1 MSLSPSRGIPLVVL
15 GLAAAAPLAGQQRP
29 APFETLG
36 VTLAAVGNVN
46 RNFFHETWGPGLG
59 VAAAIE
65 LPFYAGH
72 AELGAEQLTF
82 DSRVSGVP
90 GFRARY
96 LFVGWGLETPVR
108 RRFRWRNG
116 LRLGS
121 YMMRFEDESLPDHR
135 RHESEVGLEL
145 GSRLGWSPIARWQ
158 FSVAGQYRLILT
170 EPTIRHVYLTAGV
183 TRTFGTPQWL
193 RDFLD

>member
-1 MSLSPSRGIPLVVL
+1 VSLSQSRGILVVL
-15 GLAAAAPLAGQQRP
+15 GLAAVAPLAGQQRP

-36 VTLAAVGNVN
+36 VTLAAVGNLN
-46 RNFFHETWGPGLG
+46 RNSFHDTWDPGLG

-72 AELGAEQLTF
+72 AELGGEQLTF
-82 DSRVSGVP
+82 DSRVPGVP

-96 LFVGWGLETPVR
+96 LVVGWGLETPVR

-121 YMMRFEDESLPDHR
+121 YMMRFDDESLPDDR

-145 GSRLGWSPIARWQ
+145 GSRLGWSPVGRWQ
-158 FSVAGQYRLILT
+158 LSVAGQYRLILT